1 MRWAPKGCPGGAVGA
16 GMKRQIIIDF
26 LVPTL
31 VLVITT
37 CLLAITGAD
46 IRLESLFYQPGNG
59 WVHTNDNPWS
69 FLYRYGALPGLIMGV
84 AALAVFLA
92 GFFSPRAYPY
102 RKLAL
107 FFVLLL
113 ALGPGLINNVFKDY
127 WGRPRP
133 RQVDTFGGDQKFLQ
147 VWQTGP
153 AGEGKSFA
161 SGHASIAFYLVS
173 PFFALRRSSAR
184 WAYFFLVLGLAYG
197 ALMGL
202 ARMIQGGHF
211 PSDVLWSAGFVYL
224 TGLILYYALRMDR
237 DVMLH
242 GER

>member
-1 MRWAPKGCPGGAVGA
+1 
-16 GMKRQIIIDF
+16 MKRQIIIDF
-26 LVPTL
+26 LVPSL
-31 VLVITT
+31 VLVIAT

-46 IRLESLFYQPGNG
+46 MRLESLFYQPGSG

-69 FLYRYGALPGLIMGV
+69 FLYRYGALPGLILGV
-84 AALAVFLA
+84 AAAAVFLA
-92 GFFSPRAYPY
+92 SFFSRGLYPY

-107 FFVLLL
+107 FFILLL
-113 ALGPGLINNVFKDY
+113 ALGPGLINSVFKDY

-133 RQVDTFGGDQKFLQ
+133 RQVDAFGGDQKFLQ

-184 WAYFFLVLGLAYG
+184 WAYFSLVVGLAYG

-237 DVMLH
+237 DVMLR